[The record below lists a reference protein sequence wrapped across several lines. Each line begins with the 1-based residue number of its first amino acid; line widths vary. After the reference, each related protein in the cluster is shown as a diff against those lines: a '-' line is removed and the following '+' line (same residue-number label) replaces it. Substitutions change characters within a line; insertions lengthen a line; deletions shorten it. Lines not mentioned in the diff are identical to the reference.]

1 MKVHFIAIGG
11 SVMHNLAIAL
21 KHKGYQVTGSDD
33 EIFEPSRSRLLAH
46 GLLPAHE
53 GWFAEKVVPEL
64 DAVVL
69 GMHAR
74 QDNPELARAKEL
86 GIRIY
91 SYPEY
96 IYEQSRHKERVVVA
110 GSHGKTTITAMIM
123 HVLGYHGQK
132 FDYMIGALVPGFDS
146 TVRLSHD
153 APVIVIEGDE
163 YLASP
168 TDPTPKFLHYHHHIG
183 LVSGIAWDHA
193 NVYPVFDDYVR
204 QFERFATQTP
214 KAGTLIYCEED
225 DLATIVST
233 SNHMRDDVNLLT
245 YKTHKHKIVN
255 GGTLLASGDQW
266 LAVPIFGRHNMQNLS
281 GAMLVCSRLGI
292 GPDRFYE
299 AIASFKGAS
308 RRLELVGQNGHTTI
322 YRDFA
327 HAPSKLKATTQAVKE
342 QFPNR
347 HLVACAELHTYSS
360 LNKNFIGQYKGTMD
374 KADEAIV
381 YYNPK
386 AVALKRLEP
395 ISPAEIAQAFDN
407 PRLKVFTDSAELQA
421 HLKGSQWANRNLL
434 LMSSGTFDHLN
445 FAELAQSILGA

>member
-1 MKVHFIAIGG
+1 
-11 SVMHNLAIAL
+11 MHNLAIAL

-33 EIFEPSRSRLLAH
+33 EIFEPSRSRLQAH

-53 GWFAEKVVPEL
+53 GWFAEKVVPGL

-86 GIRIY
+86 GLKIY

-96 IYEQSRHKERVVVA
+96 IYEQSRNKERVVVA

-123 HVLGYHGQK
+123 HVLAHHGHK

-146 TVRLSHD
+146 TVRLSDD

-168 TDPTPKFLHYHHHIG
+168 TDPTPKFLHYYHHIG

-193 NVYPVFDDYVR
+193 NVYPVFDEYVR

-245 YKTHKHKIVN
+245 YKTHKNKIVN
-255 GGTLLASGDQW
+255 GGTQLVAGERLLP
-266 LAVPIFGRHNMQNLS
+266 VPIFGRHNMQNLS

-292 GPDRFYE
+292 GAERFYQ

-347 HLVACAELHTYSS
+347 QLVACAELHTYSS
-360 LNKNFIGQYKGTMD
+360 LNKNFIGQYKGAMD

-395 ISPAEIAQAFDN
+395 ISPDEIAQAFGN
-407 PRLKVFTDSAELQA
+407 QRLKVFTDSAELQT

-434 LMSSGTFDHLN
+434 LMSSGTFDNLN
-445 FAELAQSILGA
+445 FAELAQKILNG